1 MLRELMTLDQEV
13 VHFYEVDNI
22 VSSRGSVLTIAIND
36 QVKTYQMPRSIM
48 DYVFPF
54 RLFRRL
60 LRLDKCNVFKIGKNF
75 DKFLVIR
82 LGKSYIFDRH
92 LETFD
97 YKFSLRHCRN
107 VLHTSICETPSGKI
121 IFGEYGANM
130 NLAPVPIYFSDDC
143 GQSWKEVD
151 LFDHGEIKHIH
162 CISYDPYTDDI
173 WVMTGDYEGQCK
185 ILVCDQS
192 FNVKE
197 CLGDGGQDW
206 RTCGVAFEKEFVYWG
221 MDSPLKPSFIVK
233 FSRSAR
239 TIEKIYPVDGPVW
252 YIKSL
257 SDGMTLAGITV
268 EPGASVQTKSAQIIA
283 TRDFKSWHIIAEF
296 EKDKWN
302 MKWFKYGVLCF
313 ADGNQSSESF
323 AVFGEALKNFDG
335 ISRLY
340 SIDKDGPLYDE
351 G

>member
-1 MLRELMTLDQEV
+1 MDSKENLTSEGTQDEIPVQSNDDPFVDEVSEENILEEDLQEVEVSSELSEDIGSYNEIPDMNDPDISSFDIGDTFIILVESKSSPFLSRITEISAQDNLIKMKDDSDRELS
-13 VHFYEVDNI
+13 F
-22 VSSRGSVLTIAIND
+22 
-36 QVKTYQMPRSIM
+36 
-48 DYVFPF
+48 
-54 RLFRRL
+54 
-60 LRLDKCNVFKIGKNF
+60 
-75 DKFLVIR
+75 
-82 LGKSYIFDRH
+82 
-92 LETFD
+92 
-97 YKFSLRHCRN
+97 
-107 VLHTSICETPSGKI
+107 
-121 IFGEYGANM
+121 
-130 NLAPVPIYFSDDC
+130 
-143 GQSWKEVD
+143 
-151 LFDHGEIKHIH
+151 LFDNGEIKHIH
-162 CISYDPYTDDI
+162 CISYDPYSDDI

-239 TIEKIYPVDGPVW
+239 TIEKIHPVDGPVW

-257 SDGMTLAGITV
+257 SDGITLAGITV

-283 TRDFKSWHIIAEF
+283 TTDYKSWHIIAEF
-296 EKDKWN
+296 EKDKWS

-323 AVFGEALKNFDG
+323 AVFGEVLKNFDG

-340 SIDKDGPLYDE
+340 TIDKDGLLYE
-351 G
+351 AG